1 MTTIPPLPK
10 PGIQSIDDR
19 RAISMRFL
27 SEAARELRGGSRLQ
41 AGEKAWGAIVHHLK
55 AIAEERGWRHQSHR
69 QFEYIGRQIVAELQD
84 SDLGDAL
91 SDVYYKGHQNFYEN
105 EWGFDDLREVIRA
118 AESAL
123 PKLAALQDAPPRPFT
138 IESNNQLRRLMAL
151 TGNEELQIGD
161 YSPVGFSLRHSPP
174 QNG

>member
-1 MTTIPPLPK
+1 MTTIPPLPE
-10 PGIQSIDDR
+10 PGTQSIADR

-55 AIAEERGWRHQSHR
+55 AIAEERGWHHKSHR
-69 QFEYIGRQIVAELQD
+69 QIEYISRQIVAELQD
-84 SDLGDAL
+84 IELSEAL

-123 PKLAALQDAPPRPFT
+123 PKLAALQEAPPRPFT
-138 IESNNQLRRLMAL
+138 ITSNHQLRRLMAL
-151 TGNEELQIGD
+151 TGNEGLQLGD

-174 QNG
+174 PNG

>member
-1 MTTIPPLPK
+1 MTTIPPLPE
-10 PGIQSIDDR
+10 PGTQSIDDR

-27 SEAARELRGGSRLQ
+27 SEAARELQGGSRLQ
-41 AGEKAWGAIVHHLK
+41 AGEKAWGAIAHHLK
-55 AIAEERGWRHQSHR
+55 AIGEQRGWRHKSHR
-69 QFEYIGRQIVAELQD
+69 QIEYIGRQIVAELQD
-84 SDLGDAL
+84 IELGEAF
-91 SDVYYKGHQNFYEN
+91 SDVYYKGHQNLYEN
-105 EWGFDDLREVIRA
+105 QRGYDDLREVIRA

-151 TGNEELQIGD
+151 TGNEELQLGD

-174 QNG
+174 PPG

>member
-1 MTTIPPLPK
+1 MTILPPLPE
-10 PGIQSIDDR
+10 PDAQSVADR
-19 RAISMRFL
+19 RTIARRFL
-27 SEAARELRGGSRLQ
+27 SEAAAELRGGSRLQ

-69 QFEYIGRQIVAELQD
+69 QIEYIGRQIVAELQD
-84 SDLGDAL
+84 IELGEAF
-91 SDVYYKGHQNFYEN
+91 SDVYYKGHQNLYEN
-105 EWGFDDLREVIRA
+105 QRSFDDLREVIRA

-138 IESNNQLRRLMAL
+138 IESNHQLRRLMAL
-151 TGNEELQIGD
+151 TGNEELQLGD

-174 QNG
+174 QNS